1 MNPLDEL
8 RDIHLPNVPG
18 IWPPAIGWWFS
29 IIFASIIVLL
39 IIIWAYN
46 FWRSNRYRRKALL
59 ELDQIF
65 AEYGQEGC
73 ESQYIISLQHLL
85 KRVAL
90 TCYQRSDVA
99 SLTGE
104 AWVAFLDQTSRSQE
118 FVMGEGQVLI
128 DGQYS
133 KYPKVDVKALHRCS
147 ANWIKQHRKEYHK

>member
-8 RDIHLPNVPG
+8 RDIHLPNIPG
-18 IWPPAIGWWFS
+18 IWPPAIGWWCS

-39 IIIWAYN
+39 IIIWVYN
-46 FWRSNRYRRKALL
+46 FWRSNRYRREALL

-65 AEYGQEGC
+65 AEYGREGC
-73 ESQYIISLQHLL
+73 ESHYIISLQHLL

-99 SLTGE
+99 NLTGE
-104 AWVAFLDQTSRSQE
+104 AWVAFLDQTSRSHE

-133 KYPKVDVKALHRCS
+133 KNPRVDVKALHRCS
-147 ANWIKQHRKEYHK
+147 ANWIKRHRKEYHK